1 MMSSP
6 LAKKRRLGV
15 VDPPKLSEILS
26 QGLVEEREDM
36 DEDAVVSLLEDAGF
50 SEDIQTA
57 FKGSAILKIITVE
70 QECAIF

>member
-1 MMSSP
+1 M
-6 LAKKRRLGV
+6 
-15 VDPPKLSEILS
+15 
-26 QGLVEEREDM
+26 EEREDM

-70 QECAIF
+70 QEYAIF